1 MLFPTMLKSL
11 LFLLIPL
18 LLIPQDSFARSN
30 FVQKLGFSKKNK
42 TKFGELKSGQGLF
55 QALQNVSI
63 DSALALKLI
72 NSLRDDVEFSKL
84 KVGDKLEATFN
95 DEGELVRFAF
105 SQNPAEKHIVKLNTS
120 TGNWDYS
127 FQEEKTFW
135 HTRVLEG
142 QLRAGSTLQQDL
154 LEQGLKPSV
163 VNEVVNVL
171 LLKVNFRMNARV
183 GDSFKILLS
192 ERRFNK
198 SIIQSKVLY
207 TAYAGKRAGSHEA
220 FYYEDAEKSS
230 TFTAHYTKDGQ
241 ALISSGLRYPL
252 SHLHIRSGF
261 GWRLHPVTGQRA
273 MHRGVDLRGKT
284 GTAVHAVAD
293 GRVIEANFNEFAGNK
308 VAIKHRDGSKSYYYH
323 LARRSVKKGDW
334 VNSYQIIGTV
344 GATGRVTGPHL
355 HFGFK
360 TPEGAWMNPLNKRM
374 IATPKLTGVRLQSL
388 KDQIT
393 DIRGLMIDLEIS
405 KVARYLLQDIPN
417 KRDDFSLDWEFSD
430 FYKVGE
436 TKMSTNIAQNMEI

>member
-1 MLFPTMLKSL
+1 MLKSL
-11 LFLLIPL
+11 IFLLVPL
-18 LLIPQDSFARSN
+18 LLTPHETSARSN
-30 FVQKLGFSKKNK
+30 FVQKLVFSKKNK
-42 TKFGELKSGQGLF
+42 TKFGELKSGQGLY

-63 DSALALKLI
+63 DNALSLKLI
-72 NSLRDDVEFSKL
+72 NSLRDEVEFSKL

-95 DEGELVRFAF
+95 EEGELVEFAF
-105 SQNPAEKHIVKLNTS
+105 SQNPAEKHIVKLNDATR
-120 TGNWDYS
+120 NWDYS
-127 FQEEKTFW
+127 FQEEKTYW

-183 GDSFKILLS
+183 GDRFKVLLS

-207 TAYAGKRAGSHEA
+207 TAYQGKRAGSHEA

-230 TFTAHYTKDGQ
+230 TFTAHYTKNGQ

-261 GWRLHPVTGQRA
+261 GWRRHPVTGQRA
-273 MHRGVDLRGKT
+273 MHRGVDLRGRH

-293 GRVIEANFNEFAGNK
+293 GRVIEANYNVYAGNK
-308 VAIKHRDGSKSYYYH
+308 IGIRHRDGSKSYYLH
-323 LARRSVKKGDW
+323 LAKRSVKKGDW
-334 VNSYQIIGTV
+334 VKSYQVIGTV

-360 TPEGAWMNPLNKRM
+360 TPQGKWMNPLNKRM
-374 IATPKLTGVRLQSL
+374 IATPKLTGQRLKSL
-388 KDQIT
+388 KEQIAN
-393 DIRGLMIDLEIS
+393 IRGLLIDLEIS

-417 KRDDFSLDWEFSD
+417 KKDEFFLDWEFSD
-430 FYKVGE
+430 FYKVGG
-436 TKMSTNIAQNMEI
+436 TKMNGLTQSMEI